1 MDFGSQSTSP
11 ARSMSPRSTSSSR
24 SASPDSVD
32 FENQD
37 ITQSA
42 TQTTKLSDTS
52 RRLLEDRSFFQL
64 GGYTTDVES
73 SDDGLDGDSM
83 VLDTANTD
91 QRCLRSIIREEKE
104 GWVLKAK
111 VSFSKLGRY
120 FDDLPFD
127 TRTQNYSR
135 SNLITEIRSQKFDIP
150 SLRRDPRATTV
161 TLGWKSKLSTSDQ
174 ELIHQHIQQKRP
186 VYRMVCYC
194 KSYDEFKVIP
204 KSILNGWKEPEDR
217 PPVPKEIKDRMTLRE
232 YAVYHRCQ
240 SSSDQKVLEGSKM
253 KGVENVKS
261 RKGRKQYTCNVQ
273 IHIEVIPNLNFIRSL
288 K

>member
-1 MDFGSQSTSP
+1 M
-11 ARSMSPRSTSSSR
+11 
-24 SASPDSVD
+24 SPDSVD
-32 FENQD
+32 FENQG

-42 TQTTKLSDTS
+42 TRTTKLSDIS

-73 SDDGLDGDSM
+73 SDDGLDGNSM
-83 VLDTANTD
+83 VWDAANTD
-91 QRCLRSIIREEKE
+91 QRCLQSIVREEKD

-120 FDDLPFD
+120 FDNLSFD

-135 SNLITEIRSQKFDIP
+135 SNLITEIQSQKFDIP
-150 SLRRDPRATTV
+150 SLRTDPRATTV
-161 TLGWKSKLSTSDQ
+161 TLGWKSKLSSSDQ
-174 ELIHQHIQQKRP
+174 ELVRQHIQQKRL

-194 KSYDEFKVIP
+194 KSYDGFKVVP
-204 KSILNGWKEPEDR
+204 KSTLNGWKESEDR
-217 PPVPKEIKDRMTLRE
+217 PPVPKEIKDRMTSRE

-240 SSSDQKVLEGSKM
+240 SSSDQKALEGSRM

-261 RKGRKQYTCNVQ
+261 SKGRK
-273 IHIEVIPNLNFIRSL
+273 
-288 K
+288 